1 MKLYEA
7 LPQHWRDALGDEALI
22 LNDIKVPD
30 GFIPE
35 FSRIFRAFELP
46 ISELKICILGQD
58 PYPKPE
64 DATGLAFSVNADR
77 SKLPPT
83 LRNIFKELETDCG
96 IENVVGDLSPW
107 HKQGVFLLNRV
118 LTTKNGF
125 SNSHKDLGWQ
135 KFTESVIRHLARK
148 KIVFIL
154 WGGHAQKKGARIDK
168 RKHLVLEGPH
178 PSPLSS
184 YRGFFGC
191 DHFKKA
197 NSYLKNN
204 KKEEID
210 WIID

>member
-22 LNDIKVPD
+22 LNDIQVPD
-30 GFIPE
+30 DFIPE

-58 PYPKPE
+58 PYPNPE
-64 DATGLAFSVNADR
+64 DAMGIAFSVNADR
-77 SKLPPT
+77 SKLPAT

-96 IENVVGDLSPW
+96 IKNISGDLSPW
-107 HKQGVFLLNRV
+107 HKQGVFLFNRV

-135 KFTESVIRHLARK
+135 KFTESVIKHLATR

-154 WGGHAQKKGARIDK
+154 WGESAGGVEPLLNPQ
-168 RKHLVLEGPH
+168 LVIRSVH

-184 YRGFFGC
+184 YRGFFGSKP
-191 DHFKKA
+191 FSRA
-197 NSYLKNN
+197 NLMLRDLGFS
-204 KKEEID
+204 EID
-210 WIID
+210 WRT